1 MRWLIVPG
9 LILLL
14 AACQSSPTNTDFNAL
29 PSGDAGR
36 GATIFNAIHDG
47 APSCSTCHL
56 LEGRGGAGPSL
67 AGFGTVA
74 GTRVRGQSA
83 EEYIY
88 TSIVRPARHI
98 VQGYSNIMYN
108 SYDEKLSAQQIA
120 DLIAFL
126 LAQ

>member
-14 AACQSSPTNTDFNAL
+14 AGCQSSPTNTDFNTL
-29 PSGDAGR
+29 PPGDAER
-36 GATIFNAIHDG
+36 GALIFTQMHDG
-47 APSCSTCHL
+47 APACSTCHM

-67 AGFGTVA
+67 AGFGAAA
-74 GTRVRGQSA
+74 GARVRGQSA
-83 EEYIY
+83 QEYAY